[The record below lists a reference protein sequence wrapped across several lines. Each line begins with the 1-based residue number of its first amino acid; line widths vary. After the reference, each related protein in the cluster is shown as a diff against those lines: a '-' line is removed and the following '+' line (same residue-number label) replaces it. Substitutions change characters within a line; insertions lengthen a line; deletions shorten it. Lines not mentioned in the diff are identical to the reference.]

1 LTAEADTKKL
11 APSKRQMSYEAE
23 ENCLQ
28 NLQFG
33 ADVDTEHGKVTYSAL
48 TE

>member
-11 APSKRQMSYEAE
+11 ALSKQQMSYEAE

-28 NLQFG
+28 NQFG
-33 ADVDTEHGKVTYSAL
+33 TDVDWEHGKFT
-48 TE
+48 